1 VSVPTKYPVTYYSE
15 SKKRDVALE
24 DMATPHI
31 LHAWRKLGGED
42 APGVPAMR
50 PLLVSMET
58 ELESRG
64 CTYDAETGQ
73 WTLPAKLPPG
83 EATP

>member
-1 VSVPTKYPVTYYSE
+1 MSVPTKYPITYYSE

-24 DMATPHI
+24 DMATPH
-31 LHAWRKLGGED
+31 LMHAWRKAGGED
-42 APGVPAMR
+42 ARRASMSST
-50 PLLVSMET
+50 LLESMEA

-73 WTLPAKLPPG
+73 WALPPKA
-83 EATP
+83 EIP